1 MSEPTVYFA
10 IAALSFAVSY
20 LAWQI
25 GVLNGRLD
33 VHRQWMREHRDYH
46 YDKFGEYP
54 E

>member
-1 MSEPTVYFA
+1 MIELWTMIALLVMTVGWQAF
-10 IAALSFAVSY
+10 
-20 LAWQI
+20 QI